1 MNSEF
6 DILSPMN
13 FTFENVQVLNCKNIK
28 DFENKIM
35 KNKPILINNEGI
47 IEGINSSYIMYWS

>member
-1 MNSEF
+1 MIKLNY
-6 DILSPMN
+6 IYTMN
-13 FTFENVQVLNCKNIK
+13 FTFENVQVLNCKNTK